1 MFITFFL
8 FLIWSSS
15 DSEPTD
21 ARFLFHVEKASHVF
35 CNIKSAVNPEMFLV
49 SDESGKAAMRRKK
62 GRTTYD
68 GQGWFRFL
76 PDGDVVT
83 S

>member
-15 DSEPTD
+15 DSDPTD
-21 ARFLFHVEKASHVF
+21 ARFLFHVEKASNVF
-35 CNIKSAVNPEMFLV
+35 CNIKLAGNPKFLV

-76 PDGDVVT
+76 PGGDVVT